1 MLFNSV
7 LFAIFFAV
15 FFALYTFAAR
25 TSTAKQGLI
34 LIGSCVFYAGW
45 DYRFVPLLL
54 GTAIFD
60 FFIARAME
68 AARADRVRRKRL
80 LVLSIIANL
89 GVLGFFKYADFFL
102 GSTYGLM
109 DLVGISPPSFYLD
122 VALPVGISFYTFQS
136 MSYTI
141 DVYRG
146 TLNGRSHPLGFLAGV
161 AFFPHLVAG
170 PIIRSAVLLPQ
181 FESFRP
187 LPWQAYRR
195 GLMLIAVGLFNK
207 AIADLLG
214 RVVDRVYGAPGA
226 PTMLDAWTGTLA
238 MAGQVYGDFSGYTD
252 IAIGVAL
259 LLGFEIPANFDL
271 PYLSR
276 SPVEVWRRWHIS
288 LSTWLRDYV
297 YLALVK
303 HDYLA
308 GRNPRPYRALFIT
321 VLLAGVWHGAT
332 WMFVAWGLVQGTIL
346 TVNHVLFDRYPQFK
360 RKVNNATGLAAVLAI
375 GVTFYLW
382 LLGMITFRAP
392 NIGKV
397 GQVIRAMHFGTSPGS
412 FTWSASLTLFLVIVA
427 LITGHAVSWL
437 ANRHR
442 TFQDSIAFWPM
453 LVLWTTFALAF
464 GGLASSFVYF
474 QF

>member
-7 LFAIFFAV
+7 LFALFFAV
-15 FFALYTFAAR
+15 FFALYTFGAR
-25 TSTAKQGLI
+25 THHAKLMLI
-34 LIGSCVFYAGW
+34 LIGSCVFYASW

-54 GTAIFD
+54 GTAVFD

-68 AARADRVRRKRL
+68 TARANRARRKRL
-80 LVLSIIANL
+80 LAFSIVVNL
-89 GVLGFFKYADFFL
+89 GVLCFFKYVNFFL
-102 GSTYGLM
+102 GSAYGLM
-109 DLVGISPPSFYLD
+109 DLVGITPPELFID

-146 TLNGRSHPLGFLAGV
+146 TLHGREHPLGFLAGV

-170 PIIRSAVLLPQ
+170 PIIRASVLLPQ
-181 FESFRP
+181 FESFRA

-207 AIADLLG
+207 SIADLLG
-214 RVVDRVYGAPGA
+214 QVVDRIYAAPGA
-226 PTMLDAWTGTLA
+226 PTMLEAWTVTLA
-238 MAGQVYGDFSGYTD
+238 FAGQLYGDFSGYTD

-297 YLALVK
+297 YLPLVK
-303 HDYLA
+303 RDYLA
-308 GRNPRPYRALFIT
+308 GKNPRAYRALFIT
-321 VLLAGVWHGAT
+321 VLLAGIWHGAT

-346 TVNHVLFDRYPQFK
+346 TINHVLFERFPRFK
-360 RKVNNATGLAAVLAI
+360 RKVNNATGLGAALAI
-375 GVTFYLW
+375 AVTFYFW
-382 LLGMITFRAP
+382 LLGGIMFRSP
-392 NIGKV
+392 NIEKV
-397 GQVIRAMHFGTSPGS
+397 GEVFRAMHGATSLGS
-412 FTWSASLTLFLVIVA
+412 FTWSASLTLVLVVVG
-427 LITGHAVSWL
+427 LVTGHAVSWL

-453 LVLWTTFALAF
+453 LAFWVTFALSF
-464 GGLASSFVYF
+464 GGIASSFVYF

>member
-15 FFALYTFAAR
+15 FFALYTFATR
-25 TSTAKQGLI
+25 TTSAKLTLI
-34 LIGSCVFYAGW
+34 LIGSCVFYASW
-45 DYRFVPLLL
+45 DYRYVPLLL

-68 AARADRVRRKRL
+68 VARADRVRRKRL
-80 LVLSIIANL
+80 LAVSIIVNL
-89 GVLGFFKYADFFL
+89 GVLGFFKYINFLL
-102 GSTYGLM
+102 GSAYGLM
-109 DLVGISPPSFYLD
+109 DLVGISAPSFFIE

-146 TLNGRSHPLGFLAGV
+146 TLYGRNHPLGFLAGV

-170 PIIRSAVLLPQ
+170 PIIRTSVLLPQ
-181 FESFRP
+181 FESFRT

-207 AIADLLG
+207 SVADLLSQ
-214 RVVDRVYGAPGA
+214 VVDRIYGAPGA
-226 PTMLDAWTGTLA
+226 PTMLEAWTATLA
-238 MAGQVYGDFSGYTD
+238 FAGQVYGDFSGYTD

-259 LLGFEIPANFDL
+259 LLGFEIPPNFDL

-276 SPVEVWRRWHIS
+276 SPAEIWRRWHMS

-297 YLALVK
+297 YLPLVK
-303 HDYLA
+303 RDYLA

-321 VLLAGVWHGAT
+321 VILAGLWHGAT
-332 WMFVAWGLVQGTIL
+332 WMFVAWGLVQGMIL
-346 TVNHVLFDRYPQFK
+346 TANHVLFDRYPKFK
-360 RKVNNATGLAAVLAI
+360 RKVNTSTGLGAVLAI
-375 GVTFYLW
+375 GVTFYFW
-382 LLGMITFRAP
+382 LLGVVMFRAP

-397 GQVIRAMHFGTSPGS
+397 GEVVRAMHFGTSPGS
-412 FTWSASLTLFLVIVA
+412 FTWSASLTLFFVIVG
-427 LITGHAVSWL
+427 LVTGHAVSWL
-437 ANRHR
+437 TNRHR
-442 TFQDSIAFWPM
+442 TFQESIAFWPM
-453 LVLWTTFALAF
+453 LVFWMTFALAF
-464 GGLASSFVYF
+464 GGIAPSFVYF